1 MRMILIQEVL
11 FYKPYSIKKGND
23 PFLDHNLLGYMNVFL
38 VSYHRHNKITFPE
51 HQVTCDE

>member
-51 HQVTCDE
+51 YQVTCDE